1 MKGITSAL
9 LLTVCFV
16 TFASAQIDRSIRPQ
30 PGPAPKIQLGD
41 FESFT
46 LRNGLQVIVVENRQ
60 VPMVSFQLTLDIDP
74 ILEGDAKGFVDL
86 AGSMMREGTTNR
98 TKAQIDEELDF
109 IGASLSTFSTGMFGS
124 TLTRHKEAL
133 LTIMADVLMN
143 PTFPEDAFQ
152 RNLTQMRSALE
163 ANRNDANFMASN
175 VMQTVV
181 FGEGHPYSEV
191 VTPQSLDNIN
201 TEMMR
206 NYHQTFFR
214 PNVAYLVIVG
224 DIDVREA
231 RRLARRYFGR
241 WRRAEVP
248 EFNYP
253 TPQPPA
259 GNRVAFANRTGAI
272 QSDVNITY
280 PIVFTPGNP
289 DAIKV
294 SVLNNILGGGVF
306 SGRLMQNLREDKGWT
321 YGARSSFSTDPL
333 VGRFT
338 ASTEVRNSVTDSTIT
353 EILYEMQS
361 LINEPVDEETLQLV
375 KNFMSGSFARSLENP
390 RTIAGFALNIKRYN
404 LPEDYFANYLENL
417 SRVTPAD
424 VQAMAAKYLKPE
436 NAIIVVAGNRDEV
449 VPTLKRFSAT
459 GTVELFDAFGRPVEA
474 PREAAGTITA
484 QDVINNYLIA
494 VGGEANL
501 RKIKDVT
508 INMAA
513 SIQGMTIDA
522 ITKQMAPNKMLSTM
536 TMGGNVLQRQVFDG
550 TRGKVTAMGQTR
562 ELSGADLEEL
572 KMQAVLFPELQ
583 LAALG
588 FSLELAGIEPVD
600 GKDAYNVRIT
610 SATGRVRN
618 EFFCIETGLRLKI
631 QITQETP
638 MGQMSIITLFGDYKE
653 VQGVKFPHTIKQQLG
668 PQAIDMKVSTITI
681 NSGLTPATFSVN

>member
-1 MKGITSAL
+1 M

-124 TLTRHKEAL
+124 SLTRHKEAL

-163 ANRNDANFMASN
+163 ASRNDANFMASN
-175 VMQTVV
+175 VMQSVV
-181 FGEGHPYSEV
+181 FGAGHPYSEI
-191 VTPQSLDNIN
+191 VTPQTLDNIN
-201 TEMMR
+201 TELMR

-248 EFNYP
+248 EFNFP

-272 QSDVNITY
+272 QSVVNITY

-289 DAIKV
+289 DAIKT

-321 YGARSSFSTDPL
+321 YGARSSFSADPL

-459 GTVELFDAFGRPVEA
+459 GKVELFDAFGRPVEA

-501 RKIKDVT
+501 HKVQDVT

-522 ITKQMAPNKMLSTM
+522 ITKHMAPNKMLSTM
-536 TMGGNVLQRQVFDG
+536 SMGGNVLQRQVFDG
-550 TRGKVTAMGQTR
+550 TKGKVTAMGQTR
-562 ELSGADLEEL
+562 ELSGADLEDL

-588 FSLELAGIEPVD
+588 FTLELAGIEPVD

-618 EFFCIETGLRLKI
+618 EFFCIETGLRLKT

-681 NSGLTPATFSVN
+681 NSGLSPATFSVN